1 MFSNF
6 HKKNNLFYRYII
18 SYVTILL
25 LPVII
30 MGAIIYSYFI
40 GVFEED
46 ILANNMNNLNKTKD
60 IVDIQ
65 LIELKNI
72 CDQIHLDYNLNPFN
86 FNSEPLK
93 AVTTIKELNKY
104 KLTNS
109 FFLDMALYYRGED
122 YLYTSTSSV
131 KIDLFTKNIYKFE
144 NWDTETFYKD
154 INNLILPAI
163 RPSEEVKIFNGSQ
176 SFTNRFVTFIYPLSY
191 DGFHATKTVLFL
203 VPENSFSKLIKSS
216 VENYGGNTI
225 ILDNKNNLI
234 TALSNEEYLYSE
246 TFMQLLA
253 SPENTSS
260 QNIELNNKK
269 YLFAFSLSEAT
280 GWKYVTLVPTDSVF
294 SEITSA
300 KLILLFT
307 LLVILLIGGTI
318 IVFLMNMNYKPIH
331 YLSQLSEKVLNIG
344 KQPKDELETVRSA
357 IEYLNTRNTQLNVEL
372 HSNEYAIKEYLL
384 FQLLNGN
391 ISTVEELNSKGAT
404 IGLKFTKPAFRIIIF
419 YIKNLKRLQKFDS
432 INITKMIESN
442 LSDKTEGFVRDNSD
456 NDQFALILSTDKI
469 EYSDLEDMLI
479 IIHTALKD
487 KLGLAVTIGI
497 GNAYESMSSIPK
509 SYMEASTAV
518 DYRLVKGIDRLIY
531 FNEIITVKSKIDVA
545 IGHAPEK
552 LKMFIKQGNIEQIEN
567 LLTNILSYLK
577 HNSISIFSARIICFD
592 IINTV
597 IKTVNEFCKDN
608 LIPIIEY
615 PDVFLLSEFETV
627 DDLAVIVRKLSD
639 DICKYLKESKESSP
653 ASTIDLMVVYLKN
666 NYTDC
671 DFSIQQMA
679 DHFNL
684 ALPNLSSFFKE
695 NTGHNILD
703 YVTNLKIEKAKNLL
717 VSSSI
722 PLKDVG
728 MEVGYYNVTSFIRR
742 FKQVTGETPGEYRKN
757 NNFED
762 ESK

>member
-1 MFSNF
+1 LSIL
-6 HKKNNLFYRYII
+6 HKKTNLFYRYII
-18 SYVTILL
+18 SYVAILL

-40 GVFEED
+40 GVFEEN

-60 IVDIQ
+60 IVDTQ
-65 LIELKNI
+65 LIQLKNI
-72 CDQIHLDYNLNPFN
+72 SDQIHLDYNLNAFN
-86 FNSEPLK
+86 FDSEPLK
-93 AVTTIKELNKY
+93 SLTTIKELNKY

-109 FFLDMALYYRGED
+109 FFFDMILYYRGED
-122 YLYTSTSSV
+122 YLYTSTSSSS
-131 KIDLFTKNIYKFE
+131 IDMFTKIIYSYK
-144 NWDTETFYKD
+144 NWDTETFYRD
-154 INNLILPAI
+154 INNLVLPVV
-163 RPSEEVKIFNGSQ
+163 RPTEEVKISNINPNSP
-176 SFTNRFVTFIYPLSY
+176 NRLITFIYPLSY
-191 DGFHATKTVLFL
+191 DGFHATKTVLFM

-216 VENYGGNTI
+216 VENYKGNTV

-234 TALSNEEYLYSE
+234 TAISDEDYLYSE
-246 TFMQLLA
+246 TFTKLLA

-260 QNIELNNKK
+260 QNIVLNNKK
-269 YLFAFSLSEAT
+269 YLFAFSISEST
-280 GWKYVTLVPTDSVF
+280 GWKYVTLVPTDSIF

-318 IVFLMNMNYKPIH
+318 IVFLMNMNYKPIQ
-331 YLSQLSEKVLNIG
+331 YLSQLSEKVLSIG
-344 KQPKDELETVRSA
+344 KQPKDELDTVRSA
-357 IEYLNTRNTQLNVEL
+357 IEYLNTQNTQLNVEL

-384 FQLLNGN
+384 FQLLNGH
-391 ISTVEELNSKGAT
+391 ISTVEELNNKGAN
-404 IGLKFTKPAFRIIIF
+404 IGIKFTKSAYRVVIF
-419 YIKNLKRLQKFDS
+419 YIRNLKSLLEFDS
-432 INITKMIESN
+432 IDIIKTIESN
-442 LSDKTEGFVRDNSD
+442 LLDKSEGFVRDNSD
-456 NDQFALILSTDKI
+456 NDQFALILATDEI
-469 EYSDLEDMLI
+469 ESPKLEEMLI
-479 IIHTALKD
+479 KIHSALKD
-487 KLGLAVTIGI
+487 KLGLSVTIGI
-497 GNAYESMSSIPK
+497 GNAYKSISSIPK
-509 SYMEASTAV
+509 SYMEATTAV
-518 DYRLVKGIDRLIY
+518 DYRLIKGIDRLIH
-531 FNEIITVKSKIDVA
+531 FNEIIIVKSKIDVA

-567 LLTNILSYLK
+567 LLTNILNYLK
-577 HNSISIFSARIICFD
+577 ENNISIFSARIICFD

-608 LIPIIEY
+608 LIPVIEY

-627 DDLAVIVRKLSD
+627 DDLAIIVRNLSD

-653 ASTIDLMVVYLKN
+653 VSTTDLMVVYLKN

-679 DHFNL
+679 DHFDL

-717 VSSSI
+717 ATSNI
-722 PLKDVG
+722 PLKDIG

-742 FKQVTGETPGEYRKN
+742 FKQVTGETPGEYRKKLAN
-757 NNFED
+757 
-762 ESK
+762 